1 MSISVPS
8 RAIDSVARIYFHS
21 SWCVSLAVNGHRMGS
36 TLVDARPEN
45 RRLSRLCD
53 RLFGGY
59 CSVVSARIGATLP
72 QCQAA
77 RIIIRHPFDPAPYP
91 QHHWRLPLS
100 NDLAYDEN
108 PAAAVGT
115 RIATSASVRT
125 EKRTVDRRILVDDD
139 WRRVGHVGAPFSS
152 LFSLGGL

>member
-1 MSISVPS
+1 VIVVLGDP
-8 RAIDSVARIYFHS
+8 
-21 SWCVSLAVNGHRMGS
+21 
-36 TLVDARPEN
+36 
-45 RRLSRLCD
+45 
-53 RLFGGY
+53 

-77 RIIIRHPFDPAPYP
+77 RIIIRHPFNPVPHP
-91 QHHWRLPLS
+91 QHHWRLALS

-108 PAAAVGT
+108 PAAPVST
-115 RIATSASVRT
+115 RIATSASLRT
-125 EKRTVDRRILVDDD
+125 EKCTVDRRIFVDDD